1 MRRYFIILFSL
12 FLLLAGVQDASAQF
26 RTNKM
31 ETGNSLGNMA
41 APPGA
46 AQQRAVSD
54 TSNVVT
60 DSLAGFSFKRLIRG
74 YAGKDTLTPGYMLL
88 GAALVPGA
96 GQIHNKDYWKL
107 PIVYGGIGAGIYSG
121 IHFNK
126 KYRLSGDSKDKLY
139 STLGFAGAG
148 LVYWGS
154 LMDCTISYK
163 TTIRKPVPAKATIYS
178 MMLPGLGQAYNGDYW
193 KIPIWVGGFTLCG
206 YFYHLNDIQY
216 KRFRHIC
223 IMDGNADSGYIG
235 SITASQAEW
244 YRDIYRK
251 YRDYSILGFVLI
263 YALNI
268 IDANVFSYM
277 HDFDVSDN
285 LASVEIQP
293 AVIEPIYP
301 LLASNSRP
309 NASFGLQMHINF

>member
-1 MRRYFIILFSL
+1 MRRTLVILISFI
-12 FLLLAGVQDASAQF
+12 LLIAGVQDMSAQF

-31 ETGNSLGNMA
+31 ETGSNTVNMA

-46 AQQRAVSD
+46 STQTAAAD
-54 TSNVVT
+54 TSGVST
-60 DSLAGFSFKRLIRG
+60 DSTAGFSFKKLFRG

-107 PIVYGGIGAGIYSG
+107 PLVYGGIGAGIYSG
-121 IHFNK
+121 IHFNNQYK
-126 KYRLSGDSKDKLY
+126 ISGDSKDKLY

-148 LVYWGS
+148 LFYWGS

-163 TTIRKPVPAKATIYS
+163 TPIRKPVPAKATIYS
-178 MMLPGLGQAYNGDYW
+178 ILLPGLGQAYNGDYW
-193 KIPIWVGGFTLCG
+193 KIPIWVGGFVACG

-216 KRFRHIC
+216 KRFRYIC
-223 IMDGNADSGYIG
+223 IMDTDKSSGYIG
-235 SITASQAEW
+235 AITNSQAEW
-244 YRDIYRK
+244 YRDLYRK
-251 YRDYSILGFVLI
+251 YRDYSILGFVLV

-285 LASVEIQP
+285 LASVQIQP

-301 LLASNSRP
+301 NLASNGNPVS
-309 NASFGLQMHINF
+309 SVGLQMHINF